1 MYYDEQTKA
10 NFAYWY
16 IYIDRYARFVS
27 FMNGKNQNKDIFH
40 LIKRDN

>member
-1 MYYDEQTKA
+1 MMNKLRQILPID
-10 NFAYWY
+10 